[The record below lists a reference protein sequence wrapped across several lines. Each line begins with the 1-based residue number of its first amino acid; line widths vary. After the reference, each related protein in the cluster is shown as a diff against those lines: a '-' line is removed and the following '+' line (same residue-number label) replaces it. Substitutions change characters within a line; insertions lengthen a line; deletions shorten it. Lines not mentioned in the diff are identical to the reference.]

1 MTIHDVSLPY
11 ENLLARRTA
20 VAAAARSAVLET
32 FAGQSGLRDAVL
44 RLLESDLSQESAFR
58 LLPFPIVEALAGE
71 PDKALLV
78 CVVSRLWWA
87 GAESFDDLNDGEFDS
102 RTTGL
107 TPAAAGLASTVLITL
122 LPQDL
127 LTRQRLS
134 AQLRSELLGELT
146 GTSLQAASGQFDDVS
161 AVPENCSWSAVMRGY
176 AGKSGAPYARDAA
189 MAARLA
195 GADPPTLRTW
205 RAFGS
210 LFGIL
215 RQLANDHESLWSGN
229 DADLANSTPTLVLAN
244 ALESATPADRR
255 TLLELGTQAVADINA
270 RHRLR
275 NRLIDQAA
283 TDDYRSRVGAIHHKL
298 SELWQELVP
307 ASTDRDLVQ
316 WMIDFSAEGTR
327 RSRMEP
333 TR

>member
-122 LPQDL
+122 ITGDQGAA
-127 LTRQRLS
+127 RKLS
-134 AQLRSELLGELT
+134 ELT